1 MIADVSA
8 GLFSFWEEG
17 RGCQTQLRK
26 KTFPPLLHPP
36 FGLRFFFW
44 DNTKNLGI
52 VNVKKT
58 KQNKTQISI
67 YLEINFFFK
76 LTCWIKFQKNRSKK
90 KKCLGNAT
98 GETSSGTTERMT
110 NQIKSFVS
118 LSYVSSS
125 VFFFALPYPSCIF
138 WRSSSLVALPPSSP
152 NWARGRLEKDFY
164 FSRLLRK
171 TPAGGHGPNLGMWR
185 KGTQKYCLHKN
196 LFFHQ

>member
-1 MIADVSA
+1 M
-8 GLFSFWEEG
+8 L
-17 RGCQTQLRK
+17 K
-26 KTFPPLLHPP
+26 KQ
-36 FGLRFFFW
+36 
-44 DNTKNLGI
+44 
-52 VNVKKT
+52 KK
-58 KQNKTQISI
+58 NKTQISI
-67 YLEINFFFK
+67 YLEINFFLNLPIELNFRK
-76 LTCWIKFQKNRSKK
+76 TDRKI
-90 KKCLGNAT
+90 KCLGNAT

>member
-1 MIADVSA
+1 MSDTV
-8 GLFSFWEEG
+8 EKK
-17 RGCQTQLRK
+17 K

-52 VNVKKT
+52 VNVKKK

-90 KKCLGNAT
+90 KKFRKCDRWDEFRYDRADDK
-98 GETSSGTTERMT
+98 S
-110 NQIKSFVS
+110 NQIFCVS
-118 LSYVSSS
+118 VLRLE
-125 VFFFALPYPSCIF
+125 FRLFFALPYPSCIF

-196 LFFHQ
+196 LFFHQLVGKKKRKE